1 MANLNKVFLIGRLT
15 RDPDLRYT
23 PAGQPVT
30 TFRLAVTRQ
39 YVGKEGRQ
47 EETCFVNVVVWGKR
61 AEVCAEHLKK
71 GTPVFVEGRLA
82 SREWETQD
90 KQRRSTIEVVL
101 ENFQFLERAAPPE
114 VPPEREAEEKEDVND
129 DAETG

>member
-23 PAGQPVT
+23 PAGQPVA

-61 AEVCAEHLKK
+61 AQVCSEYLKK
-71 GTPVFVEGRLA
+71 GAPVFVEGRLA

-101 ENFQFLERAAPPE
+101 ENFQFLERAAPSE
-114 VPPEREAEEKEDVND
+114 VLPEREAEEKEDVND

>member
-23 PAGQPVT
+23 PAGQPVA

-47 EETCFVNVVVWGKR
+47 EETCFVYVVVWGKR
-61 AEVCAEHLKK
+61 AQVCSEYLKK
-71 GTPVFVEGRLA
+71 GAPVFVEGRLA

-101 ENFQFLERAAPPE
+101 ENFQFLERAAPSE
-114 VPPEREAEEKEDVND
+114 VLPEREAEEKEDVND